1 VVVDAHHHLWRYN
14 PAEYGWI
21 GPEMGLLRR
30 DFLLADL
37 EAETT
42 AAGIGGVVS
51 VQARQTLVETAW
63 LLELARGSALI
74 QGVVGWV
81 PLVSP
86 TVAAHLERF
95 AADPKFKGVRHVLQ
109 GEDDDYMLRPDFDAG
124 IGVLRGFG
132 LVYDVLIKERQL
144 PPATQLVDRHPAQR
158 FVLDHLAKPQVEAGA
173 FEPWNRNLRALAER
187 PNVFCKLSGLVTEAD
202 WSGWSEAQLEPYVH
216 TVLAAFGPGRIMFG
230 SDWPVCLVAST
241 YAGWVSTVRSL
252 LAALSADEQAQ
263 IFAGTAQRAYG
274 LQT

>member
-14 PAEYGWI
+14 PAEYDWI
-21 GPEMGLLRR
+21 GPEMGVLRR
-30 DFLLADL
+30 DFRLAQL

-51 VQARQTLVETAW
+51 VQARQTLAETTW
-63 LLELARGSALI
+63 LLELAQDSALI
-74 QGVVGWV
+74 LGVVGWV
-81 PLVSP
+81 PLISP
-86 TVAAHLERF
+86 TVAAHFERF
-95 AADPKFKGVRHVLQ
+95 AAQPKFRGVRHVLQ

-124 IGVLRGFG
+124 IGALREFG
-132 LVYDVLIKERQL
+132 LVYDLLINERQL
-144 PPATQLVDRHPAQR
+144 PRAGQLVDRHPAQM
-158 FVLDHLAKPQVEAGA
+158 FVLDHLAKPRVGAGA

-202 WSGWSEAQLEPYVH
+202 WSGWNEAQLEPYVH
-216 TVLAAFGPGRIMFG
+216 TVLAAFGPGRVMFG

-241 YAGWVSTVRSL
+241 YAGWVGTVRSL
-252 LAALSADEQAQ
+252 TAALSADEQAE

-274 LQT
+274 LRP